1 MLEKGWGVTRIPL
14 ERLTTAFDWHRQFY
28 AVPIRRILKMLAT
41 GRDEYGRAVVVKFF
55 RGRKPA
61 PNSVVARQYFLMFE
75 QFNSKTG
82 IVLAKPDELAQL
94 ISKEAGCPARGTA
107 DAKDALDFLSKLFD
121 YRHFYA
127 GQGPRLELPPLPKRT
142 RASARVKTVVA
153 RIKFEDNTIMKNP
166 RRAGGEE
173 KWDSWRFIR
182 ELGDCGEQSLK
193 VCPYCN
199 ADRIYA
205 LEIEKTGRL
214 ALARSALD
222 HYYSQRDYPY
232 LGCSLYNLI
241 PACTRCNSPFKGVF
255 PNHPTGRRIIHP
267 YGDDFHRVAKF
278 TWGNLKNDAVEGKI
292 NPRKYAAK
300 IVPRRSSRGDWARA
314 REAKK
319 LFQLESVYTQMYADD
334 ACRVAEVMH
343 NVNCTWPEET
353 LRQLGFAAT
362 GVALPPIMSHQ
373 ERKNVRRCVK
383 EMLLHCSF
391 DANKIN
397 AEPLSKFKIDLA
409 DELEA

>member
-1 MLEKGWGVTRIPL
+1 M
-14 ERLTTAFDWHRQFY
+14 
-28 AVPIRRILKMLAT
+28 PIRRILKMLAT
-41 GRDEYGRAVVVKFF
+41 GRDEHGRTVVVKFF

-75 QFNSKTG
+75 QFNSQSD
-82 IVLAKPDELAQL
+82 IVLAKPDEMAQL
-94 ISKEAGCPARGTA
+94 IYKETSCPVRGTA
-107 DAKDALDFLSKLFD
+107 DAKKALDFLSKLFD
-121 YRHFYA
+121 YRYFYA
-127 GQGPRLELPPLPKRT
+127 GLGPRLELLPPVPKRALTST
-142 RASARVKTVVA
+142 RAKTVVA
-153 RIKFEDNTIMKNP
+153 RIKFEDNMVVKNP
-166 RRAGGEE
+166 QGTGEKE

-205 LEIEKTGRL
+205 LEIEKSGRL

-241 PACTRCNSPFKGVF
+241 PACTRCNSPFKGAF
-255 PNHPTGRRIIHP
+255 PNHPAGRRISHP
-267 YGDDFHRVAKF
+267 YSEDFHRVAKF
-278 TWGNLKNDAVEGKI
+278 TWGDLKDDAVEGKI
-292 NPRKYAAK
+292 NPRKYVAK
-300 IVPRRSSRGDWARA
+300 IVPRGTSRGDWARA

-353 LRQLGFAAT
+353 LRHLGFVAT
-362 GVALPPIMSHQ
+362 GVALPSALSYQ
-373 ERKNVRRCVK
+373 ERMSVRRSVR